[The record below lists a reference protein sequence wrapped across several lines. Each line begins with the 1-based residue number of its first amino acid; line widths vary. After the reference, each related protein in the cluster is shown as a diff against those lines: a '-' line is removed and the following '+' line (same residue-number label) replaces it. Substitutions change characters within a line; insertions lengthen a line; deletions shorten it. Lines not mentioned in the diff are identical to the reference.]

1 MLHEVELKR
10 AIQAYLEGH
19 EVKAI
24 LPTNDYY
31 DKVVPFHVL
40 FDEIR
45 FLVDRSPA
53 VINKEFDDAFQN
65 PPNTEGTASGSSG
78 SGIEPSADGADAG
91 AKRKTID
98 RGKVMAL
105 HRAGWTNRKIADE
118 MRVHESTVSRVIKDE
133 LEKETIKRIAG
144 AKKNEV

>member
-10 AIQAYLEGH
+10 AIQAYMDGK

-24 LPTNDYY
+24 LPMDE
-31 DKVVPFHVL
+31 DEERVIPFRKL
-40 FDEIR
+40 FNEAR

-53 VINKEFDDAFQN
+53 VISQEFEYAFQN

-91 AKRKTID
+91 AERKPID

-133 LEKETIKRIAG
+133 LEKEAISRIAG
-144 AKKNEV
+144 AKKNEM

>member
-53 VINKEFDDAFQN
+53 VINQEFEDTFRESSSDDAG
-65 PPNTEGTASGSSG
+65 EVS
-78 SGIEPSADGADAG
+78 EPAVSDKKPEEKPVAACP
-91 AKRKTID
+91 KRKPID
-98 RGKVMAL
+98 TGKLMAL
-105 HRAGWTNRKIADE
+105 HNAGWPSRKIADE
-118 MRVHESTVSRVIKDE
+118 LNVSPSTVINYLKKME
-133 LEKETIKRIAG
+133 EKMDGTSDT
-144 AKKNEV
+144 